1 MPKHTTS
8 DEWNFF
14 ISGTARLTTFV
25 APSSSRTFD
34 FHAGDV
40 GYIPVPESHYIENT
54 GDEDVVFL
62 EVLQAPKFT
71 DISMAQWLGLTP
83 PQVVK
88 DTLMLPDSVI
98 ANLPKYKQY
107 IVEGNTN
114 LTTTNF
120 TVASNTTS

>member
-1 MPKHTTS
+1 MQHPTS
-8 DEWNFF
+8 DEWTFF
-14 ISGTARLTTFV
+14 ISGTGRLTAFQ

-40 GYIPVPESHYIENT
+40 GYIPVVESHYIENT
-54 GDEDVVFL
+54 GDVDVVFL

-71 DISMAQWLGLTP
+71 DISVAQWLGLTP

-88 DTLMLPDSVI
+88 DTLHLPDDVI

-120 TVASNTTS
+120 TVDG